1 VLEGRRPYAEYLRA
15 MAACRVVYQLDES
28 AVPGQVAGDALLCR
42 MPCVGGNG
50 AIDQIAFGDAD
61 LGLLLRDDGAWQA
74 AVDQSQAKAA
84 RDIAF
89 APIAARLRTFFQRL
103 GAPV

>member
-1 VLEGRRPYAEYLRA
+1 
-15 MAACRVVYQLDES
+15 
-28 AVPGQVAGDALLCR
+28 

-74 AVDQSQAKAA
+74 AVTQSQAKAA
-84 RDIAF
+84 RDLAF
-89 APIAARLRTFFQRL
+89 APVAARLRTFFQRL